1 MSKKILNVDWRGI
14 AGAAVKKRILKLKRN
29 DEGLFPC
36 PVSSCLHLGF
46 KSDRGARKHVN
57 TVHPWYLYFDQQP
70 PIDRKEIVSKDMDKR
85 KNTTH
90 NKPAY
95 SLKEGMGKEFLD
107 WLKTPCG
114 GGKSGKQAIQS
125 GRRAMKFLMASLGDT
140 EVDKH
145 VSEEFIDC
153 CLGSP
158 SIVINFFKVVTEDW
172 KISSSAALN
181 YMKSISDLM
190 DWRKANGVT
199 DDVLRSFTVTEVY
212 IRRGKENLSKQKI
225 LEYGRNLDLEQLICR
240 KSWASVEEME
250 QVIPYHTPRYKYV
263 LDLCKEENS
272 SPSVSQLAFA
282 TRFIAT
288 FLFLRV
294 KCTRPMTYQYI
305 TLKMIEE
312 AKSNGGYIDQT
323 TFKTE
328 RQYAFDT
335 LILSTEVMQ
344 IIDTYVS
351 FIRPKLKPSCNYLLL
366 TTNGKQYSALG
377 SAMSILVHQAIE
389 KYVNPTRY
397 RQIIE
402 SQSAER
408 LTPEEMDTISRD
420 QCHSS
425 YVAKRIYQKKL
436 SRDVALKGKLCMEK
450 ITGTQRDEHTK
461 DMASIL
467 SNEMTE
473 SSALSDQVTER
484 TDSHV
489 EETST
494 VQSNDVEEILSVM
507 SVPGR
512 DTIKEDEDC
521 CKDPISTD
529 TVTDNLKSVSI
540 NSDNDESGDKSG
552 EEDFA
557 APLASNN
564 KIDHSPHNTAARTS
578 EEPDMP
584 TYSNV
589 SDESE
594 VEDCAPAI
602 KSVKKIDHSQ
612 RNIHARRSNRS
623 DMPVCRNLSVE
634 VKKEVVENEMERA
647 QLQKRF
653 CSDEDAAL
661 KEGIK
666 KYGLGKWSIMLKD
679 KTLNF
684 HPNRTRD
691 SIRVRADTLGLS
703 KKKKKKKTGQKSS
716 F

>member
-1 MSKKILNVDWRGI
+1 MLAHRTAMSKKILNVDWKEI

-29 DEGLFPC
+29 EEDIYPC
-36 PVSSCLHLGF
+36 PVASCLHLGF

-57 TVHPWYLYFDQQP
+57 TMHPWYLYFDQQP
-70 PIDRKEIVSKDMDKR
+70 LIDRREFVNKELAKR
-85 KNTTH
+85 KSTTH
-90 NKPAY
+90 NMPAY

-114 GGKSGKQAIQS
+114 GGKSPKQAVQS

-145 VSEEFIDC
+145 VSDEFIDC

-181 YMKSISDLM
+181 YMKSISDLL

-199 DDVLRSFTVTEVY
+199 DDVLRSFTVSEVY
-212 IRRGKENLSKQKI
+212 IRRGKENLSKQKKV
-225 LEYGRNLDLEQLICR
+225 EYSRNLDLEQLICR
-240 KSWASVEEME
+240 QSWASVDEME
-250 QVIPYHTPRYKYV
+250 QVIPYHAPRYKYV
-263 LDLCKEENS
+263 LDLCKTENS

-305 TLKMIEE
+305 TLKMIDE
-312 AKSNGGYIDQT
+312 AKTNGGYIDQT
-323 TFKTE
+323 NFKTE

-344 IIDTYVS
+344 IIDSYVS

-377 SAMSILVHQAIE
+377 SAMSLLVHQAIE

-402 SQSAER
+402 SESAER
-408 LTPEEMDTISRD
+408 LTNEEMEAISRD

-425 YVAKRIYQKKL
+425 YVAKRIYQKRL
-436 SRDVALKGKLCMEK
+436 SRDVALKGKQCMDK
-450 ITGTQRDEHTK
+450 ITGKQREEHTK
-461 DMASIL
+461 EMASIL
-467 SNEMTE
+467 TKDVGEGGASSDPGADATDIPGAAGGEASNIAGT
-473 SSALSDQVTER
+473 
-484 TDSHV
+484 
-489 EETST
+489 ETS
-494 VQSNDVEEILSVM
+494 VIQCDDIEEILSVM
-507 SVPGR
+507 SVLGV
-512 DTIKEDEDC
+512 DAKEEDEDC
-521 CKDPISTD
+521 DDMQVSDDTAEKEQKKFSKDSD
-529 TVTDNLKSVSI
+529 DYQNDTDNSSAPSLGNNEIV
-540 NSDNDESGDKSG
+540 NSQRNRRATRSGK
-552 EEDFA
+552 
-557 APLASNN
+557 
-564 KIDHSPHNTAARTS
+564 
-578 EEPDMP
+578 PDMP
-584 TYSNV
+584 SSSKMT
-589 SDESE
+589 
-594 VEDCAPAI
+594 
-602 KSVKKIDHSQ
+602 
-612 RNIHARRSNRS
+612 
-623 DMPVCRNLSVE
+623 LE
-634 VKKEVVENEMERA
+634 VKKENVENEIEGS
-647 QLQKRF
+647 QIQKRF
-653 CSDEDAAL
+653 CPDEDAAL

-666 KYGLGKWSIMLKD
+666 KHGLGKWSIMLKD

-691 SIRVRADTLGLS
+691 AIRVRADTLGLTN
-703 KKKKKKKTGQKSS
+703 KKKKKIKNNQKSS
-716 F
+716 RKNIV